1 MKRIHRKAMLL
12 GLLAF
17 IIFGMGGCGSSNY
30 APSSTS
36 GYVGYS
42 YGAGFYD
49 PWYRHGYYGRPIYV
63 NPPSR
68 PKPDRPVHLPARP
81 VTPRPTPMPRR

>member
-1 MKRIHRKAMLL
+1 MKRSNRKAMLL

-17 IIFGMGGCGSSNY
+17 IVLGLGGCGSSNY

-42 YGAGFYD
+42 YGMGYYD
-49 PWYRHGYYGRPIYV
+49 PWYHHGYYGRPVYV

-68 PKPDRPVHLPARP
+68 PRPDRPVNLPARP